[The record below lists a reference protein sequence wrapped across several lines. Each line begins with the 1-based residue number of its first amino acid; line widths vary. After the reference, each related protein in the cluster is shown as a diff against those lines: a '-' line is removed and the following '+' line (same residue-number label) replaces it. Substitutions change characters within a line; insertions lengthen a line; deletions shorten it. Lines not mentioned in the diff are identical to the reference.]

1 MLPAQTTYTD
11 MATRD
16 QKLGMVPRRGR
27 SHCVAV
33 ASLLKPALSL
43 FKQDD
48 GPIPVHG
55 SKFCVGRV
63 VRFISVPCMGF
74 RKPDDEDD
82 EDNSDHHRV
91 DASSR
96 GKKLTTGINFG
107 LFPMR

>member
-1 MLPAQTTYTD
+1 MLPAQTTYAD

-33 ASLLKPALSL
+33 ASLLKRALSL

-63 VRFISVPCMGF
+63 VRFISVPFMGLE
-74 RKPDDEDD
+74 KPDDDDD
-82 EDNSDHHRV
+82 EENSDHRI
-91 DASSR
+91 DASSH